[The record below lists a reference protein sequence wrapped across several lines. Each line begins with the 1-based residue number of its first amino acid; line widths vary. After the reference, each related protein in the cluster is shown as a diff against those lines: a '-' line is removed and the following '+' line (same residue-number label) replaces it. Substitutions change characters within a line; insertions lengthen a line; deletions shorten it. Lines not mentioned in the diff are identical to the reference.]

1 MIFSENSQ
9 EKYNKERFYGA
20 YIHDLRRY
28 YEISQQELAKVIHVS
43 NSALSK
49 MESGQQNMDLNTF
62 DHAIQY
68 FEKHDPDYHFNRNFS
83 KIEESEQ
90 QVDRCLQEFIDL
102 SFFDSLNEIKCYL
115 DKEENKHS
123 FAYFHYRIIELFYKL
138 FHDQGTMKEAQEILE
153 ANYFLDEYY
162 LAILYDLYGIIENFT
177 EQGKIQHQI
186 NSLKKAYSYTQQI
199 NDPAFI
205 GLVEYHLSYHYE
217 DAFDLMNA
225 LDMIQNAE
233 QNLQRSG
240 SYRRL
245 ITVQMNEANLYMN
258 LKIYSRAN
266 SIYTYLLSKRGQ
278 IHNDLLETSLFDNL
292 SWCEFLQG
300 KDQQAIEYAL
310 KGKEMGSTFPDI
322 YIVLAFSNY
331 RLGQFDLACQF
342 AQEFMNQ
349 DRADQ
354 RSGFIRLFM
363 KLLLQVL
370 KDESDILY
378 LEEQILSLL
387 PAFRA
392 VELEIPFYTLL
403 ADHYKKHQ
411 DLVKALEIQDR
422 LIHYLEHDFN
432 QH

>member
-1 MIFSENSQ
+1 
-9 EKYNKERFYGA
+9 
-20 YIHDLRRY
+20 
-28 YEISQQELAKVIHVS
+28 
-43 NSALSK
+43 
-49 MESGQQNMDLNTF
+49 
-62 DHAIQY
+62 
-68 FEKHDPDYHFNRNFS
+68 
-83 KIEESEQ
+83 
-90 QVDRCLQEFIDL
+90 
-102 SFFDSLNEIKCYL
+102 
-115 DKEENKHS
+115 
-123 FAYFHYRIIELFYKL
+123 
-138 FHDQGTMKEAQEILE
+138 MKEAQEILE

-162 LAILYDLYGIIENFT
+162 LAILYDLYGIIEDSNDQFIF
-177 EQGKIQHQI
+177 QKQIKILQKAC
-186 NSLKKAYSYTQQI
+186 SLAQQTD
-199 NDPAFI
+199 NLALI
-205 GLVEYHLSYHYE
+205 GLIEYHIIYRYNEMDTPIKSLELIEKCKS
-217 DAFDLMNA
+217 DLEKTG
-225 LDMIQNAE
+225 I
-233 QNLQRSG
+233 
-240 SYRRL
+240 YRRL
-245 ITVQMNEANLYMN
+245 LTVQLNEANLY
-258 LKIYSRAN
+258 LKLKAFSKASMIYN
-266 SIYTYLLSKRGQ
+266 YLLTKKCQ
-278 IHNDLLETSLFDNL
+278 IKNDHLETQLYSNL

-403 ADHYKKHQ
+403 ADHYKKHK